1 METSPRKDGAYHL
14 EELQAKPSSRRTRF
28 ILGIVLLLFFLL
40 LLVAVYLKSPY
51 AKIRAIAVKGATGL
65 SASMLI
71 SDAQIKVGENLFLV
85 SGSAVSQRLTE
96 DFPII
101 KRVVL
106 SRNLLQ
112 QSVQLVVEEKKI
124 AGILDSGGSLY
135 RLLSDGTVLD
145 RDQEAVGINLPIIT
159 TVKPLTVNLGSPVND
174 PSVILLCH
182 ELSSIPAS
190 YLNSFSEFH
199 LQPWQGTTA
208 ILAYSKDGFEVR
220 MPIASL
226 VSSLKLYLSIHAKL
240 LQLHR
245 KPGLIDLFNSHTGI
259 YTPF

>member
-1 METSPRKDGAYHL
+1 MDDSQTKANSGRG
-14 EELQAKPSSRRTRF
+14 RW
-28 ILGIVLLLFFLL
+28 ILGSILLLFFLL

-51 AKIRAIAVKGATGL
+51 AKIRTIQVQGATGL
-65 SASMLI
+65 SSSMLI
-71 SDAQIKVGENLFLV
+71 SDAQISVGENLFLV
-85 SGSAVSQRLTE
+85 SGSAVQERLTE

-101 KRVVL
+101 KRVIMK
-106 SRNLLQ
+106 RNLIQ
-112 QSVQLVVEEKKI
+112 QNVDLLVVEKKI

-159 TVKPLTVNLGSPVND
+159 TVKPLAVNLGSPVND

-182 ELSSIPAS
+182 ELSSIPAF
-190 YLNSFSEFH
+190 YLSSFSEFH
-199 LQPWQGTTA
+199 IQPWQGSTA

-220 MPIASL
+220 MPLTSL
-226 VSSLKLYLSIHAKL
+226 ASSLKLYSSIHAKL

-245 KPGLIDLFNSHTGI
+245 KPGLIDLFSSKTGL